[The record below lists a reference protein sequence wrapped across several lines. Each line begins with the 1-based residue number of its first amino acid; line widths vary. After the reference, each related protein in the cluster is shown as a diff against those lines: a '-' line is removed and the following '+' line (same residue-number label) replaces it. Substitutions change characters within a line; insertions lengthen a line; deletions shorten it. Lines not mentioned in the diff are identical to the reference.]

1 MLRDPEIY
9 DDPDIFDPD
18 RYLAGNADKKVS
30 GRVINEDY
38 DPESMVFG
46 FGRR

>member
-1 MLRDPEIY
+1 MLRDPQVYEY
-9 DDPDIFDPD
+9 PDTFNPD
-18 RYLAGNADKKVS
+18 RFMVKATDLKNITKFGV
-30 GRVINEDY
+30 EDG